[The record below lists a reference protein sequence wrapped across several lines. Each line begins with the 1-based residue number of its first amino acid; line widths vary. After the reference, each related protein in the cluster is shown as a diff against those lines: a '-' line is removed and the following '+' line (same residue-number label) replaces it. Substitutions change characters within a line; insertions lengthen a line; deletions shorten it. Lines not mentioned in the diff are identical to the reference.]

1 MGGRGEASCA
11 LVNMAI
17 ICRSLLQTDGISE
30 PTKSEA
36 RELLEKW
43 MSLAGRSSTTE
54 RADSIDDEGEALL
67 HRMESFVREQA
78 EQRGLA
84 RP

>member
-1 MGGRGEASCA
+1 MGGPGDASCA

-17 ICRSLLQTDGISE
+17 ICRSLLETDGISE

-43 MSLAGRSSTTE
+43 MSLARQSSTVE
-54 RADSIDDEGEALL
+54 SADSVDEEGEALL

-78 EQRGLA
+78 EQRSVA
-84 RP
+84 RR